1 MVWLEVIGWLGSG
14 LVVLSLMV
22 AGVWRFRVL
31 NLVGAVIATAYN
43 AVLGIWPFV
52 AMNAAIS
59 IIDLYWLVRLHR
71 ERHDAAAYDVVEV
84 GPDDASLAH
93 TLRTHAADIARFYPG
108 FSPDSVAGRHAFL
121 VLRGDETVGAVVVRD
136 RGDGVAVIE
145 LDYVTPRFRDFT
157 PGEFVYRRSGVFARH
172 GFRRLVVPPDV
183 VGARDYYAR
192 VGFTPADGGWVREV
206 EDAPVG

>member
-1 MVWLEVIGWLGSG
+1 MVWLEVVGWLGSA
-14 LVVLSLMV
+14 LVVLSLTV
-22 AGVWRFRVL
+22 AGVWRFRIL

-59 IIDLYWLVRLHR
+59 VIDVYWLVRLHR

-93 TLRTHAADIARFYPG
+93 TLRTHAADIARFYPQ
-108 FSPDSVAGRHAFL
+108 FTAQAGEARHAFL
-121 VLRGDETVGAVVVRD
+121 VLRRDETVGAVVVRD
-136 RGDGVAVIE
+136 DGNGVGVIE

-157 PGEFVYRRSGVFARH
+157 PGEFVYRRSGVFAEH

-183 VGARDYYAR
+183 VGSRDYYAR
-192 VGFTPADGGWVREV
+192 VGFTRTDDGWVREV
-206 EDAPVG
+206 ETPVG